1 MANSKTQ
8 LILCVLVALWCVYSM
23 VASGE
28 AMSKPVVIMNYFALF
43 GAVMGTIGAGMQM
56 AKGK

>member
-1 MANSKTQ
+1 MGNSKTQ
-8 LILCVLVALWCVYSM
+8 LILCGLVVIWSAYSLVAP
-23 VASGE
+23 GE

-43 GAVMGTIGAGMQM
+43 GAVMGAIGAGMQM

>member
-8 LILCVLVALWCVYSM
+8 LILCVLVGVWCVYSL
-23 VASGE
+23 VAPGE
-28 AMSKPVVIMNYFALF
+28 AMSKPVLIMNYVALF
-43 GAVMGTIGAGMQM
+43 GAVMGAIGASMQM

>member
-8 LILCVLVALWCVYSM
+8 LILCVLVAIWCVYSL
-23 VASGE
+23 VAPGE
-28 AMSKPVVIMNYFALF
+28 AMSKPVVILNYFVLF
-43 GAVMGTIGAGMQM
+43 GAVMGAIGSGMQM